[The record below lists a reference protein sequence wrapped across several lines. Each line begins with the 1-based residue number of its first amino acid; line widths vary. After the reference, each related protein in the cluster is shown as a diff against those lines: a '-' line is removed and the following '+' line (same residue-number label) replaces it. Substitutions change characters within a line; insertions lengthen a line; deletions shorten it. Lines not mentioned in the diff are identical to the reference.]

1 MTLYRFSSNHAF
13 LFQEAIKNNS
23 IDVQMY
29 DSKGN
34 PDKHVRS
41 TRASMTLPVPQISSP
56 SSHLVSHFLP
66 SYCDMSSVCTLQH
79 SHQQRIIPLPSS
91 RASSSPSDSMLDLA
105 DPADEEVHHINSS
118 ARLWAG
124 FPAEGRCH
132 SLSPYIAP
140 WPLPVKNCT
149 SATNLT
155 GYSTKGKDFKFF
167 SVDTRGFLDKPSCC
181 EDHRRH
187 SIEICSSVDNNAFE
201 QEVGEKRYLPIRGQS
216 LHIPRK
222 KKMSPPCISV
232 DPPLEMELPPSLAS
246 MKKLSEST
254 LLRRRTPSYEL
265 ALQRDSLDFL
275 EHQLPSRPFIR
286 VERQI
291 SHCGE
296 YLSLPRFPF
305 HKSDSSSC
313 ILRESNPSAQPPRF
327 DSALEESTD
336 FSTVNRTAQ

>member
-1 MTLYRFSSNHAF
+1 MC
-13 LFQEAIKNNS
+13 
-23 IDVQMY
+23 DC
-29 DSKGN
+29 KGN
-34 PDKHVRS
+34 SDKPIRS
-41 TRASMTLPVPQISSP
+41 ARVCLTLPVPRISAPSNPVVSP
-56 SSHLVSHFLP
+56 FLP
-66 SYCDMSSVCTLQH
+66 PYCHMPSVCTLQH
-79 SHQQRIIPLPSS
+79 PHHQRIIPPGSPS
-91 RASSSPSDSMLDLA
+91 RASDSMLDSA

-124 FPAEGRCH
+124 LPAEGRCH
-132 SLSPYIAP
+132 SLSPYVTP

-155 GYSTKGKDFKFF
+155 NYSTKDKFY
-167 SVDTRGFLDKPSCC
+167 SVDTRGFLDKPSVS

-187 SIEICSSVDNNAFE
+187 SIEICSSVDNSAFE
-201 QEVGEKRYLPIRGQS
+201 QGVGEKRHLPTRGQS
-216 LHIPRK
+216 LHITRK

-232 DPPLEMELPPSLAS
+232 EPLLGMVLPPSLIT

-275 EHQLPSRPFIR
+275 EHQLPSQPLIK
-286 VERQI
+286 VERQH

-296 YLSLPRFPF
+296 YLSLPRYPF
-305 HKSDSSSC
+305 HQSNSSSC
-313 ILRESNPSAQPPRF
+313 IFHQSSPSAQPPLY

>member
-1 MTLYRFSSNHAF
+1 MLFFF
-13 LFQEAIKNNS
+13 LFQEAIKNDS
-23 IDVQMY
+23 IDVQMR
-29 DSKGN
+29 DSAKGN

-41 TRASMTLPVPQISSP
+41 MRASVTLPVPQISALSSP
-56 SSHLVSHFLP
+56 LVSPFLP
-66 SYCDMSSVCTLQH
+66 PCCHMPSICTLQH
-79 SHQQRIIPLPSS
+79 PHHQRIIPLRPPS
-91 RASSSPSDSMLDLA
+91 RASSSPSDSMLDSA

-124 FPAEGRCH
+124 ATAEGRCH
-132 SLSPYIAP
+132 SLSPYVPP
-140 WPLPVKNCT
+140 WPLSVKNCT

-155 GYSTKGKDFKFF
+155 DYCTKDKDFKFF
-167 SVDTRGFLDKPSCC
+167 SVDTRGFLDKPSVS

-187 SIEICSSVDNNAFE
+187 SIEICSSVDNDAFE
-201 QEVGEKRYLPIRGQS
+201 QGVGEKRHLSLRGQS

-232 DPPLEMELPPSLAS
+232 EPPRETVLPPSLVS

-265 ALQRDSLDFL
+265 ALQRDSLDYL
-275 EHQLPSRPFIR
+275 EHQLPSQPLIK
-286 VERQI
+286 VERQP

-305 HKSDSSSC
+305 HQSDSSSC
-313 ILRESNPSAQPPRF
+313 ILRESSTQPPRY

>member
-1 MTLYRFSSNHAF
+1 MC
-13 LFQEAIKNNS
+13 
-23 IDVQMY
+23 

-34 PDKHVRS
+34 KEKHIRS
-41 TRASMTLPVPQISSP
+41 TRASITIPVPRISTPSSP
-56 SSHLVSHFLP
+56 LVSPFLP
-66 SYCDMSSVCTLQH
+66 SYCYMPRVCTLQH
-79 SHQQRIIPLPSS
+79 PHHQRIIPLRPHS
-91 RASSSPSDSMLDLA
+91 RASSSPSDSMLDSA

-124 FPAEGRCH
+124 VPAEERCH
-132 SLSPYIAP
+132 SLSPCVP
-140 WPLPVKNCT
+140 SWPLPVKNCT

-155 GYSTKGKDFKFF
+155 DYSTKDKDFKFF
-167 SVDTRGFLDKPSCC
+167 SVDARGYLDKPSVS

-187 SIEICSSVDNNAFE
+187 SIEICSSVDNSAFE
-201 QEVGEKRYLPIRGQS
+201 PGVGERRHLPSRGQS

-232 DPPLEMELPPSLAS
+232 EPLLETVLPPSLVS

-275 EHQLPSRPFIR
+275 EHQLPSQPLIK
-286 VERQI
+286 VERQL

-305 HKSDSSSC
+305 HQSDSSSC
-313 ILRESNPSAQPPRF
+313 IVRESNPSAQPPRF

>member
-1 MTLYRFSSNHAF
+1 MCDF
-13 LFQEAIKNNS
+13 
-23 IDVQMY
+23 
-29 DSKGN
+29 KGTM
-34 PDKHVRS
+34 DKHIRS
-41 TRASMTLPVPQISSP
+41 TRASVTLPVPYISSP
-56 SSHLVSHFLP
+56 SSPLMSPFLP
-66 SYCDMSSVCTLQH
+66 SYCHMSSVCTLQH
-79 SHQQRIIPLPSS
+79 SHHQRIIPSRLSS
-91 RASSSPSDSMLDLA
+91 RASSSPSDSMLDSA
-105 DPADEEVHHINSS
+105 DPADEEVHHINSF
-118 ARLWAG
+118 ARLWGGA
-124 FPAEGRCH
+124 PAEGRCH
-132 SLSPYIAP
+132 SLSPYITP

-155 GYSTKGKDFKFF
+155 GYSAKDKDYKFF
-167 SVDTRGFLDKPSCC
+167 SVDTRGFLDNPSCS

-187 SIEICSSVDNNAFE
+187 SIEICSSVDNNAYE
-201 QEVGEKRYLPIRGQS
+201 QGVGEKWHLPTRGQS
-216 LHIPRK
+216 LHITRK

-275 EHQLPSRPFIR
+275 EHQVLSPPLIK
-286 VERQI
+286 VERQL

-305 HKSDSSSC
+305 HQSDSGSC
-313 ILRESNPSAQPPRF
+313 ILREGNPSAQPPRF
-327 DSALEESTD
+327 DSAMEESTD

>member
-1 MTLYRFSSNHAF
+1 MC
-13 LFQEAIKNNS
+13 
-23 IDVQMY
+23 D
-29 DSKGN
+29 N
-34 PDKHVRS
+34 PDKHIRN
-41 TRASMTLPVPQISSP
+41 TRASVTLPMPQISAP
-56 SSHLVSHFLP
+56 SSPLVSPFLP
-66 SYCDMSSVCTLQH
+66 PYCHMPGVCTLQH
-79 SHQQRIIPLPSS
+79 PHHQRIIHLRPPS
-91 RASSSPSDSMLDLA
+91 RASSSPSDSVLDLA

-124 FPAEGRCH
+124 VQVEGRCH
-132 SLSPYIAP
+132 SLSPCVTL

-155 GYSTKGKDFKFF
+155 DYSTKDKDLKFF
-167 SVDTRGFLDKPSCC
+167 SVDTRGYLDKPSGS

-187 SIEICSSVDNNAFE
+187 SIEICSSVENSAFE
-201 QEVGEKRYLPIRGQS
+201 QGVGEKRHLPTRGQS

-232 DPPLEMELPPSLAS
+232 EPPREMMIPPSLVS

-275 EHQLPSRPFIR
+275 EHQLPSQPFIK
-286 VERQI
+286 VERQP

-305 HKSDSSSC
+305 HQSDSGSC
-313 ILRESNPSAQPPRF
+313 ILRESTTQLPRY

-336 FSTVNRTAQ
+336 FSTVTRTAQ

>member
-1 MTLYRFSSNHAF
+1 MLF
-13 LFQEAIKNNS
+13 LFQEAIKNDS
-23 IDVQMY
+23 IDVQMC

-34 PDKHVRS
+34 LDKHIKS
-41 TRASMTLPVPQISSP
+41 TRASVTLPVPRISTPSSP
-56 SSHLVSHFLP
+56 LASPFIP
-66 SYCDMSSVCTLQH
+66 PYCHMPRVCTLQH
-79 SHQQRIIPLPSS
+79 PHHQRIFPPGSPS
-91 RASSSPSDSMLDLA
+91 RASRSPSDSMLDLA

-124 FPAEGRCH
+124 VPADGRCH
-132 SLSPYIAP
+132 SLSPYVTP
-140 WPLPVKNCT
+140 WPLPVKNCS

-155 GYSTKGKDFKFF
+155 DYSTNLKFF
-167 SVDTRGFLDKPSCC
+167 SVDARGFLDKPSVS

-187 SIEICSSVDNNAFE
+187 SIEICSSVDNGAFE
-201 QEVGEKRYLPIRGQS
+201 QGVGEKRLLPTRGQS

-222 KKMSPPCISV
+222 KKMSPPCIAV
-232 DPPLEMELPPSLAS
+232 EPPLETVLPPSLLS

-275 EHQLPSRPFIR
+275 EHQLPSQPLLK
-286 VERQI
+286 VERQP

-305 HKSDSSSC
+305 HQSVSSSC
-313 ILRESNPSAQPPRF
+313 ILRESNLSAQPPHY

>member
-1 MTLYRFSSNHAF
+1 
-13 LFQEAIKNNS
+13 
-23 IDVQMY
+23 MY
-29 DSKGN
+29 DSKGHM
-34 PDKHVRS
+34 DKHIRS
-41 TRASMTLPVPQISSP
+41 TRASITLPVPRISTPSSP
-56 SSHLVSHFLP
+56 LVSPFLP
-66 SYCDMSSVCTLQH
+66 PYCHMPSACTLQH
-79 SHQQRIIPLPSS
+79 PHHQRIIAPRPSS
-91 RASSSPSDSMLDLA
+91 PTSSSPSNSMLDSA
-105 DPADEEVHHINSS
+105 DPADEEVHYINSS

-124 FPAEGRCH
+124 VPAEGRCH
-132 SLSPYIAP
+132 SLSPYVTP

-155 GYSTKGKDFKFF
+155 DYSTKEKFF
-167 SVDTRGFLDKPSCC
+167 SVDKRGFLDKPSGS

-201 QEVGEKRYLPIRGQS
+201 QGVGEKRHLPTRGQS

-232 DPPLEMELPPSLAS
+232 ERPIEIELPPSLAS

-265 ALQRDSLDFL
+265 ALQRDSLDYL
-275 EHQLPSRPFIR
+275 EHQISSQPLIK
-286 VERQI
+286 VERQP

-305 HKSDSSSC
+305 HQSVSSSC
-313 ILRESNPSAQPPRF
+313 ILRESSPSAQPPRY
-327 DSALEESTD
+327 DGALEESTD